1 MTDKLH
7 FSLVSPE
14 KELFSGGVDSVTVP
28 GSEGDFGVYPQ
39 HMPVMT
45 TIRPGAISVMNDEV
59 ERRIYIRGGFA
70 DVTAEGLT
78 ILAEEAV
85 ELADIDPAK
94 LAQDIT
100 DAKEDL
106 SDAKGDDKK
115 ANAQEKLDYLQEISK
130 AMSG

>member
-1 MTDKLH
+1 MADKLH

-14 KELFSGGVDSVTVP
+14 RELFSGEVDNVTVP
-28 GSEGDFGVYPQ
+28 GSEGDFGVYPE

-45 TIRPGAISVMNDEV
+45 TIRPGAISVINGDK
-59 ERRIYIRGGFA
+59 ERRIYILGGFA
-70 DVTAEGLT
+70 DVTSAGLT

-100 DAKEDL
+100 DSQEDVR
-106 SDAKGDDKK
+106 DAKTEQKC
-115 ANAQEKLDYLQEISK
+115 ACAQERLDYLLSIQDAIN
-130 AMSG
+130 A

>member
-14 KELFSGGVDSVTVP
+14 KELFSASVDSVTVP
-28 GSEGDFGVYPQ
+28 GSEGDFGVYPE

-45 TIRPGAISVMNDEV
+45 AIRPGAISVMNDET
-59 ERRIYIRGGFA
+59 ERRIYILGGFA

-85 ELADIDPAK
+85 ELGDLDPAK
-94 LAQDIT
+94 LAQDI
-100 DAKEDL
+100 
-106 SDAKGDDKK
+106 
-115 ANAQEKLDYLQEISK
+115 ANAEEDVRDAADEDKGKAAAERLDYLQALSG
-130 AMSG
+130 AMSE